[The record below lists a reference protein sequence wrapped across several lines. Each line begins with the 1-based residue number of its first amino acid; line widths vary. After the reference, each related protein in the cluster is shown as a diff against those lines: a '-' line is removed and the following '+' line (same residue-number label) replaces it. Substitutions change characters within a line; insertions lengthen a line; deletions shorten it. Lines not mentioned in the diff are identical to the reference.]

1 MSEEEKKILVNKE
14 PGKITKKKG
23 KKKSNPYEWKDSLP
37 PKIFLIK
44 KEKKNS

>member
-1 MSEEEKKILVNKE
+1 MSEEKKKILVNKE
-14 PGKITKKKG
+14 PGKITKKG
-23 KKKSNPYEWKDSLP
+23 KKKSNPYERKDSLP

>member
-1 MSEEEKKILVNKE
+1 MSEEKKNLINKE

-37 PKIFLIK
+37 PQNLL
-44 KEKKNS
+44 N